1 MKLDIE
7 GMEFEVLFDLQEKN
21 WEKIQALVCE
31 VHLFSP
37 QHEVQFPK
45 LLSLLKAHF
54 PSVERISSPYSEKL

>member
-37 QHEVQFPK
+37 QHEAQFPR

>member
-7 GMEFEVLFDLQEKN
+7 GMEFEVLFDLQEES

-37 QHEVQFPK
+37 QYEVQFPK
-45 LLSLLKAHF
+45 LLSLLKVRF
-54 PSVERISSPYSEKL
+54 PSVERIPSPYSEKL